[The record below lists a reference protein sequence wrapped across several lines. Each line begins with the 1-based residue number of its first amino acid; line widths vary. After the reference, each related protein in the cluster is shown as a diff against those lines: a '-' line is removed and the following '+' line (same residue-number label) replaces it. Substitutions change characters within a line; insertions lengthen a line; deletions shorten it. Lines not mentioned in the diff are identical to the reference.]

1 MADPI
6 VAQWGKSY
14 YNLGQVFEQGTLS
27 ATEPNYISE
36 FKSTTDT
43 QTITYRGNRI
53 DSNTRGDPLFRWE
66 AVITEGETT
75 KIKQYESSKQY
86 RTLICH
92 LTTGNDYHED
102 FDLCSSVNI
111 WIARSWIEGG
121 EEELYFYLENSSML
135 EAVASYYSLPEPC
148 NSTMKA
154 KIDSN
159 PEDFRLRHQDINQT
173 GTRDVPVVIA
183 SIVFEDNVAT
193 MFKLYEITRWNE

>member
-27 ATEPNYISE
+27 ATEPDYISE

-102 FDLCSSVNI
+102 FDLCPSVNI
-111 WIARSWIEGG
+111 WMARSWLED
-121 EEELYFYLENSSML
+121 EEELYFYLEGSNML
-135 EAVASYYSLPEPC
+135 ESVATYYNLPEPC
-148 NSTMKA
+148 DSDMKA
-154 KIDSN
+154 RVESN
-159 PEDFRLRHQDINQT
+159 PEEFRLRHQDINQT
-173 GTRDVPVVIA
+173 GSRDVPVVVA
-183 SIVFEDNVAT
+183 SIVFKDNVAT
-193 MFKLYEITRWNE
+193 MFKLYEITRWDE